1 MGYVDRSRG
10 GRYQAVVRWP
20 NDALRLVL
28 GGDAK
33 EHFISIEFDSAAT
46 IRRLAGL
53 SKFVNLPL
61 SVQLIK
67 GQSI

>member
-10 GRYQAVVRWP
+10 GRHRAAARWP
-20 NDALRLVL
+20 IDALRLVL
-28 GGDAK
+28 GGVAN
-33 EHFISIEFDSAAT
+33 EHFIWIEFDSSAT
-46 IRRLAGL
+46 NRRLAGL
-53 SKFVNLPL
+53 SRLVKLSM